1 MASLT
6 TIFKNDATGAQES
19 DKLVD
24 LFRNRAEL
32 KKEFAELRN
41 EKYRLHD
48 RIKQH
53 EGATARVQQ
62 QLLHLENLLLDPEWV
77 HNVVVFYQLRA
88 LANHCQQQLKCF
100 AEQLKQQ
107 REQRVHSKAVQSWNE
122 QRKKKSERI
131 ESQIG
136 EHRLNLQMLEDQL
149 QSERHRLIT
158 MNGFARL
165 FRGRSVAAEVEG
177 IAARIEAGQHAEN
190 ESLEELEQ
198 IQKLSPPDQQ
208 GLDIPAKRSIN
219 FMILSFAQQLYLQ
232 FEEDNFVQLAK
243 EASEKSVGAI
253 NYGAKPECD
262 DMLARLDERK
272 REAEEE
278 TDHLAQLLQQ
288 RARLIADHAQ
298 FRHDDDPVPV
308 PGTVSTVFA
317 IDSRGGIDK
326 QDANLLGD
334 NYFGLARVL
343 SR

>member
-1 MASLT
+1 LASLT

-136 EHRLNLQMLEDQL
+136 EHRLDQL
-149 QSERHRLIT
+149 SRL
-158 MNGFARL
+158 
-165 FRGRSVAAEVEG
+165 
-177 IAARIEAGQHAEN
+177 
-190 ESLEELEQ
+190 
-198 IQKLSPPDQQ
+198 
-208 GLDIPAKRSIN
+208 
-219 FMILSFAQQLYLQ
+219 
-232 FEEDNFVQLAK
+232 
-243 EASEKSVGAI
+243 
-253 NYGAKPECD
+253 
-262 DMLARLDERK
+262 
-272 REAEEE
+272 
-278 TDHLAQLLQQ
+278 
-288 RARLIADHAQ
+288 
-298 FRHDDDPVPV
+298 
-308 PGTVSTVFA
+308 
-317 IDSRGGIDK
+317 
-326 QDANLLGD
+326 
-334 NYFGLARVL
+334 
-343 SR
+343 